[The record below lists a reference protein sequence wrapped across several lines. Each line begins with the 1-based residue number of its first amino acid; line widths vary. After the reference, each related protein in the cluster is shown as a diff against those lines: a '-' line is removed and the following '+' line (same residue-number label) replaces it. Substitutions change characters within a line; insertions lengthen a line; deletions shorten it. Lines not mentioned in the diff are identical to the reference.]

1 MNVGSKVVEEYK
13 DISLAKDKWSDVSF
27 DVYTGLIAPK
37 DLPEDVLTILHD
49 AFKKTMEEV
58 QLVNECHHDF

>member
-13 DISLAKDKWSDVSF
+13 DIPFAKDKWSDVSF

-37 DLPEDVLTILHD
+37 DLLEDVLTILHGLQ
-49 AFKKTMEEV
+49 KKTWKKSSCE
-58 QLVNECHHDF
+58 